1 MTRIETSALLADRY
15 RLVRLIAAGGMGTV
29 WEAHDVL
36 LDRFVALKSM
46 ADGLAADPEFVE
58 RFRREARA
66 AGRLTHPNLARVYDF
81 GDEGGVPFLVMEL
94 IDGETLHDRIGR
106 EGPLPVADAV
116 RIAGEIA
123 AGLEA
128 AHDVGIVHRDVKPA
142 NVMLDRAG
150 GVKITDF
157 GIAAAASSTRLT
169 QGSGLGTATY
179 ASPEQTRGDRVT
191 AASDVY
197 SLGVVTYEMLTG
209 RPPFDGPSPVAIALA
224 HAEQDPPSIRTAR
237 PEVPPGIAAV
247 VERALAKDPLGRPA
261 SAKAFASEL
270 RQALGAT
277 QPRTERLAPATV
289 PLPPAVPAPAP
300 TMRKTRPPRGPSR
313 WPWVAVLATLALLVG
328 AVLLARAELGGG
340 SSPPADSPSPSS
352 SPSVALLTIPPVAGL
367 HQDQAV
373 QELAAAGFAS
383 VSIVMV
389 QQEHAEPN
397 VVIRTDPPAGTAVLP
412 GTVVTVYVE
421 SPRHGKDKGGGNG

>member
-36 LDRFVALKSM
+36 LDRPVALKSM
-46 ADGLAADPEFVE
+46 AEGLAADPEFVE

-81 GDEGGVPFLVMEL
+81 GDDGGTPFLVMEL

-106 EGPLPVADAV
+106 EGPLPVADAAL
-116 RIAGEIA
+116 IARAIA

-128 AHDVGIVHRDVKPA
+128 AHGAGIVHRDVKPA

-157 GIAAAASSTRLT
+157 GIAAAASNTRLT

-179 ASPEQTRGDRVT
+179 ASPEQTRGERVT

-209 RPPFDGPSPVAIALA
+209 LPPFDGPSPVAIALA
-224 HAEQDPPSIRTAR
+224 HAEQEPQPIRAAR
-237 PEVPPGIAAV
+237 PEVPAGVAAV
-247 VERALAKDPLGRPA
+247 VERALAKDPRDRPE
-261 SAKAFASEL
+261 SAEAFAGEL
-270 RQALGAT
+270 SQAMGAT
-277 QPRTERLAPATV
+277 SPRTERLAPATV
-289 PLPPAVPAPAP
+289 PLPPAGPAPPP
-300 TMRKTRPPRGPSR
+300 TMRETRPPRSPSR

-328 AVLLARAELGGG
+328 AILVARAELGGG
-340 SSPPADSPSPSS
+340 SSPPGSSPSPSS
-352 SPSVALLTIPPVAGL
+352 SPSVALLTIPPVAGM

-373 QELAAAGFAS
+373 QELAAAGFPA
-383 VSIVMV
+383 SIVMV
-389 QQEHAEPN
+389 QVEHAEPN

>member
-15 RLVRLIAAGGMGTV
+15 RLVRPIAAGGMGTV

-36 LDRFVALKSM
+36 LDRPVALKSM
-46 ADGLAADPEFVE
+46 AEALASDAEFVE

-66 AGRLTHPNLARVYDF
+66 AGRLTHPNLARVYDY
-81 GDEGGVPFLVMEL
+81 GDDGGTPFLVMEL
-94 IDGETLHDRIGR
+94 IDGETLHDRIAR

-116 RIAGEIA
+116 RIARSIA

-128 AHDVGIVHRDVKPA
+128 AHRAGIVHRDVKPA
-142 NVMLDRAG
+142 NVMLDRTG

-157 GIAAAASSTRLT
+157 GIASAASSTRLT
-169 QGSGLGTATY
+169 HGSGLGTATY
-179 ASPEQTRGDRVT
+179 ASPEQVRGERVT

-209 RPPFDGPSPVAIALA
+209 RPPFDGSSPVAIALA
-224 HAEQDPPSIRTAR
+224 HAEQEPLPVRAAA
-237 PEVPPGIAAV
+237 PAVPAGVAAA
-247 VERALAKDPLGRPA
+247 VERALAKDPRDRPV
-261 SAKAFASEL
+261 SAEAFAGEL
-270 RQALGAT
+270 GQAMGT
-277 QPRTERLAPATV
+277 HPPRTERLAPATV
-289 PLPPAVPAPAP
+289 PLPPAVPAPPPAVREP
-300 TMRKTRPPRGPSR
+300 RPARRPST

-328 AVLLARAELGGG
+328 AVLVARSELGGG
-340 SSPPADSPSPSS
+340 SSPPGNSPSPAS
-352 SPSVALLTIPPVAGL
+352 SPSVALLTIPPVAGM

-373 QELAAAGFAS
+373 QELGAAGLTS

-389 QQEHAEPN
+389 QLEGAEPN
-397 VVIRTDPPAGTAVLP
+397 IVIRTDPPAGTAVLP

>member
-1 MTRIETSALLADRY
+1 MTRIETSAMLADRY

-36 LDRFVALKSM
+36 LDRPVALKSM
-46 ADGLAADPEFVE
+46 AEGLAADPEFVE

-81 GDEGGVPFLVMEL
+81 GEDGEAPFLVMEL
-94 IDGETLHDRIGR
+94 IEGETLHDRIGR
-106 EGPLPVADAV
+106 EGPLPVADVV

-128 AHDVGIVHRDVKPA
+128 AHGAGIVHRDVKPA
-142 NVMLDRAG
+142 NVMLDHAG

-169 QGSGLGTATY
+169 QGAGLGTATY
-179 ASPEQTRGDRVT
+179 ASPEQTRGERVT

-224 HAEQDPPSIRTAR
+224 HAEEEPPSIRSAR
-237 PEVPPGIAAV
+237 PEVPAGVAAV
-247 VERALAKDPLGRPA
+247 VERALAKDPRNRPE
-261 SAKAFASEL
+261 SADAFAGEL
-270 RQALGAT
+270 GQAMGAT
-277 QPRTERLAPATV
+277 SPRTERLAPATV
-289 PLPPAVPAPAP
+289 PLPPSGPAPPP
-300 TMRKTRPPRGPSR
+300 TVRETRPPRGPSR
-313 WPWVAVLATLALLVG
+313 WPWVAVLATLALLVV
-328 AVLLARAELGGG
+328 AILVARAELGG
-340 SSPPADSPSPSS
+340 STSPPGNSPSPSP
-352 SPSVALLTIPPVAGL
+352 SPSVALLTIPPVAGM

-373 QELAAAGFAS
+373 QELATAGFTS
-383 VSIVMV
+383 VSIVLV
-389 QQEHAEPN
+389 QVEH
-397 VVIRTDPPAGTAVLP
+397 TDQRRHPHRPARGRRRPARDTRDRV
-412 GTVVTVYVE
+412 
-421 SPRHGKDKGGGNG
+421 R

>member
-36 LDRFVALKSM
+36 LDRPVALKSM
-46 ADGLAADPEFVE
+46 AEGLAADPEFVE

-66 AGRLTHPNLARVYDF
+66 AGRLTHPNLARIYDF
-81 GDEGGVPFLVMEL
+81 GDDGGAPFLVMEL
-94 IDGETLHDRIGR
+94 IDGETLHDLIGR

-128 AHDVGIVHRDVKPA
+128 AHGAGIVHRDVKPA

-157 GIAAAASSTRLT
+157 GIAAAASNTRLT

-179 ASPEQTRGDRVT
+179 ASPEQTRGERVT

-197 SLGVVTYEMLTG
+197 SLGVVTHEMLTG

-224 HAEQDPPSIRTAR
+224 HAEQEPPSIRAAR
-237 PEVPPGIAAV
+237 PEVPAGVAAV
-247 VERALAKDPLGRPA
+247 VERALAKDPRDRPE
-261 SAKAFASEL
+261 SAEAFAGEL
-270 RQALGAT
+270 SQAMGAT
-277 QPRTERLAPATV
+277 SPRTERLAPATV
-289 PLPPAVPAPAP
+289 PLPPAGPASPP
-300 TMRKTRPPRGPSR
+300 TMRDTRPPRGPSR

-328 AVLLARAELGGG
+328 AILVARAEFGGN
-340 SSPPADSPSPSS
+340 SSPPGNSPSPSS
-352 SPSVALLTIPPVAGL
+352 SPSVALLTIPRVAGMN
-367 HQDQAV
+367 QDQAV
-373 QELAAAGFAS
+373 QALNAAGFTQ
-383 VSIVMV
+383 VSIVPV
-389 QQEHAEPN
+389 QQEDTEPN
-397 VVIRTDPPAGTAVLP
+397 VVVRTDPPADTAVLP
-412 GTVVTVYVE
+412 GTLVTMYVE